1 MQVLMKIAEKQRKT
15 RAGFVQLMNYIS
27 RDSFKT
33 FGIGINDDK
42 DIAIR
47 QCLINKDLHKK
58 NRDGKDR
65 FTYHEIFSFG
75 VDVGVEKV
83 IDIMLEFCEENFY
96 DKGFNSFFAVHT
108 DTNNIH
114 CHVIADNV
122 NFNTGNMIHSVTQ
135 KQFDS
140 MSQKKKDKAETF
152 VYEHQRK
159 LFEDICIKHGLD
171 ISLEERY
178 EYMHE
183 QKQKEG
189 RKWLTK
195 EQYRAKK
202 DKDSWTNEIKDKL
215 EQIYKNE
222 DVNEDNIKDIAGKYG
237 LEVTRHNKTNKTITF
252 ALLDEQGKR
261 TNQKLKLIQELN
273 KKKRKTQDEVTKD
286 NVKLAI
292 KLDTLETQEK
302 ELKKDSTEEN
312 IFNYDFFFG
321 GKKKEIEK
329 EETREDIYAFF
340 EREKEKLRL
349 RKEAEAKAKEVKED
363 IKPVKEVKEDI
374 KPVEEVKEDIKTPVN
389 TYIVEDSK
397 PSDFELEKEY
407 KTEKD
412 ILDNFYK
419 TQEENKKEQ
428 DSKAKKL
435 EEEVKNIEKAE
446 IQKITE
452 SDEVLRRLNI
462 EEQER
467 QQEAKAKKEAEDEE
481 NKNSDS
487 TVTNSKSIITES
499 KPKITSDSTITNSE
513 PVITSSKQEEQEEKQ
528 DLEPKQESKQVDIDS
543 LLEKVDSYKLI
554 EKYDLFD
561 ALPQFKVTLNE
572 ESILFDS
579 ETGEGDIELAKN
591 LIRAKGDEYRDN
603 IDLKDIRTWEDV
615 KMITTY
621 YYDSYDELNRYN
633 DYNEYSRDTIKQF
646 LEENTS
652 IAEELAYIYN
662 MQDSNSKTYEDTKV
676 ASVESVEKQVETKK
690 EQEEEEKQDL
700 ESKEKEIAVAEIVES
715 KQVDLDSLI
724 SKIDYYKLVKEYS
737 LFDTLPPFQVIGED
751 LIYDSSSGEGNFEL
765 AKELIIDV
773 KGKEYWDNMN
783 VKDIKQWEET
793 GVFTIAYV
801 YDSMDN
807 FKEYNGY
814 EDYSKD
820 TIKQFLTENTT
831 IAEELAKQYMPRD
844 SKKKEQ
850 DSKDIEIK
858 KDKDR
863 EIDF

>member
-1 MQVLMKIAEKQRKT
+1 MQVIYKIAEKQRKT
-15 RAGFVQLMNYIS
+15 RAGFIQLMNYIS

-33 FGIGINDDK
+33 FGVGVSDDK
-42 DIAIR
+42 DIASK
-47 QCLINKDLHKK
+47 QYLINKDLYDK
-58 NRDGKDR
+58 NKDGKDR
-65 FTYHEIFSFG
+65 FTYHVMASFG
-75 VDVGVEKV
+75 ADVPVEKV
-83 IDIMLEFCEENFY
+83 IEIMEEFCTENFY

-114 CHVIADNV
+114 CHIIADNV

-135 KQFDS
+135 KQYDS
-140 MSQKKKDKAETF
+140 MSQKKKEKAETF
-152 VYEHQRK
+152 VYEKQREI
-159 LFEDICIKHGLD
+159 FEDICIKHGLD

-195 EQYRAKK
+195 EQYRAKQ
-202 DKDSWTNEIKDKL
+202 DKTAWTNEIKDKL

-237 LEVTRHNKTNKTITF
+237 LEVTRHNRDKKYITF
-252 ALLDEQGKR
+252 ALLDTEGKR
-261 TNQKLKLIQELN
+261 TNQKLKLVQELN
-273 KKKRKTQDEVTKD
+273 KKKRKTQDEVTED
-286 NVKLAI
+286 NVKLAV
-292 KLDTLETQEK
+292 KLNTLETQEK
-302 ELKKDSTEEN
+302 ELKKDSSEN
-312 IFNYDFFFG
+312 VFNYDNFFG

-407 KTEKD
+407 KTEKE

-419 TQEENKKEQ
+419 DQEDKKKEQ

-435 EEEVKNIEKAE
+435 EQEIKDIEKAE

-462 EEQER
+462 EEEER
-467 QQEAKAKKEAEDEE
+467 QQEAKAKKEQEEKAKQDEE
-481 NKNSDS
+481 KK
-487 TVTNSKSIITES
+487 V
-499 KPKITSDSTITNSE
+499 TNSE
-513 PVITSSKQEEQEEKQ
+513 PTITESNEEITDSEPIITSQEEQEEKQ
-528 DLEPKQESKQVDIDS
+528 DL
-543 LLEKVDSYKLI
+543 
-554 EKYDLFD
+554 
-561 ALPQFKVTLNE
+561 
-572 ESILFDS
+572 
-579 ETGEGDIELAKN
+579 
-591 LIRAKGDEYRDN
+591 
-603 IDLKDIRTWEDV
+603 
-615 KMITTY
+615 
-621 YYDSYDELNRYN
+621 
-633 DYNEYSRDTIKQF
+633 
-646 LEENTS
+646 
-652 IAEELAYIYN
+652 
-662 MQDSNSKTYEDTKV
+662 
-676 ASVESVEKQVETKK
+676 
-690 EQEEEEKQDL
+690 
-700 ESKEKEIAVAEIVES
+700 ES

-724 SKIDYYKLVKEYS
+724 SKIDYYKLVEEYD
-737 LFDTLPPFQVIGED
+737 LYDTLPQFQIFTDE
-751 LIYDSSSGEGNFEL
+751 LIYDSSSGEGEIEL
-765 AKELIIDV
+765 ARELIVDV
-773 KGKEYWDNMN
+773 KGEEYWKNMN
-783 VKDIKQWEET
+783 IKDITKWEET
-793 GVFTIAYV
+793 GVFTIAYA

-807 FKEYNGY
+807 FKEYQGY

-820 TIKQFLTENTT
+820 TIKQFLVENTT
-831 IAEELAKQYMPRD
+831 IAEELAEQYITKD

-858 KDKDR
+858 KDKGR
-863 EIDF
+863 EYDF

>member
-33 FGIGINDDK
+33 FGVGINDDK

-75 VDVGVEKV
+75 VDVPLEKV
-83 IDIMLEFCEENFY
+83 VEIMEEFCTENFY

-122 NFNTGNMIHSVTQ
+122 NFETGNLIHSVTE
-135 KQFDS
+135 KQYES
-140 MSQKKKDKAETF
+140 MSEKKKEKNETF

-195 EQYRAKK
+195 EQYRAKQ
-202 DKDSWTNEIKDKL
+202 DKDSWTNEIKDRL
-215 EQIYKNE
+215 EEIYKNE
-222 DVNEDNIKDIAGKYG
+222 DVNEDNIKDIANKYG
-237 LEVTRHNKTNKTITF
+237 LEVTRHNRDKKYITF

-261 TNQKLKLIQELN
+261 TNQKLKLVQELN
-273 KKKRKTQDEVTKD
+273 KKKRKTQEEVTKD
-286 NVKLAI
+286 NVKLAV

-312 IFNYDFFFG
+312 IFNYDFFFKG
-321 GKKKEIEK
+321 REKEEEKKR
-329 EETREDIYAFF
+329 EETREEILEFF
-340 EREKEKLRL
+340 AKEKEKLRIRL
-349 RKEAEAKAKEVKED
+349 EAEAKAKEDEEKKS
-363 IKPVKEVKEDI
+363 KPVEDI
-374 KPVEEVKEDIKTPVN
+374 KPVEKEDIKTPVN

-397 PSDFELEKEY
+397 PNDFELEKEY

-419 TQEENKKEQ
+419 DQEDKKKEQ
-428 DSKAKKL
+428 DSKAKAL
-435 EEEVKNIEKAE
+435 EEEIKNIKKAE
-446 IQKITE
+446 IDKITQA
-452 SDEVLRRLNI
+452 DEVLRRLNV
-462 EEQER
+462 EEEER
-467 QQEAKAKKEAEDEE
+467 QAESKAKKE
-481 NKNSDS
+481 
-487 TVTNSKSIITES
+487 
-499 KPKITSDSTITNSE
+499 
-513 PVITSSKQEEQEEKQ
+513 QEEKA
-528 DLEPKQESKQVDIDS
+528 KHKQVDLDS

-591 LIRAKGDEYRDN
+591 LIRAKGNEYRDN

-715 KQVDLDSLI
+715 KPSLTNGKEEITESKEEITSSKQEEQEEKAKHKQVDLDSLLDR
-724 SKIDYYKLVKEYS
+724 IDSYKLVEEYD
-737 LFDTLPPFQVIGED
+737 LFDILPPFQVI
-751 LIYDSSSGEGNFEL
+751 EGDTYL
-765 AKELIIDV
+765 AKSLITNK
-773 KGKEYWDNMN
+773 KGEEYWDNMN
-783 VKDIKQWEET
+783 VKDIKQWDNT
-793 GVFTIAYV
+793 GLFTIY
-801 YDSMDN
+801 YTDSMDN
-807 FKEYNGY
+807 FKEYAGY
-814 EDYSKD
+814 EDYSKS
-820 TIKQFLTENTT
+820 TIKQFLKENTT
-831 IAEELAKQYMPRD
+831 IVEELAKQYMQDSD
-844 SKKKEQ
+844 SKTK
-850 DSKDIEIK
+850 DSKSYEDKEK
-858 KDKDR
+858 EKDR
-863 EIDF
+863 EIDL

>member
-33 FGIGINDDK
+33 FGVGINDDK

-135 KQFDS
+135 KQYDS
-140 MSQKKKDKAETF
+140 MSQKKKEKEETF
-152 VYEHQRK
+152 VYEKQRE

-202 DKDSWTNEIKDKL
+202 DEKSWTNEIKDKL

-222 DVNEDNIKDIAGKYG
+222 DISEDNIKDIAGKYG
-237 LEVTRHNKTNKTITF
+237 LEVTRHNKDKKYITF
-252 ALLDEQGKR
+252 ALIDEQGKR
-261 TNQKLKLIQELN
+261 TNQKLKLMQELN
-273 KKKRKTQDEVTKD
+273 KKKRKPQDEVTKD
-286 NVKLAI
+286 NVKLAV
-292 KLDTLETQEK
+292 KLDTLEVQEK
-302 ELKKDSTEEN
+302 ELKKDSDEN
-312 IFNYDFFFG
+312 IFIYDNFFG

-349 RKEAEAKAKEVKED
+349 RKEKEAEAKAKEDEEKKS
-363 IKPVKEVKEDI
+363 KPVKEDI
-374 KPVEEVKEDIKTPVN
+374 KPVEKEDIKTPVN

-397 PSDFELEKEY
+397 PMNFELEKEY
-407 KTEKD
+407 KTEKE

-419 TQEENKKEQ
+419 DQEDKKKEQ
-428 DSKAKKL
+428 DSKAKAL

-446 IQKITE
+446 IDKITQA
-452 SDEVLRRLNI
+452 DEVLRHLNI
-462 EEQER
+462 EEEER
-467 QQEAKAKKEAEDEE
+467 QQEAKAKKEQEE
-481 NKNSDS
+481 KAKDNEEKK
-487 TVTNSKSIITES
+487 VTNSEPTITES
-499 KPKITSDSTITNSE
+499 KEEITSSNEEITDSESILTESNPIITVSDSTITESKQE
-513 PVITSSKQEEQEEKQ
+513 LTSSKQEEQEKEKQ
-528 DLEPKQESKQVDIDS
+528 DL
-543 LLEKVDSYKLI
+543 
-554 EKYDLFD
+554 
-561 ALPQFKVTLNE
+561 
-572 ESILFDS
+572 
-579 ETGEGDIELAKN
+579 
-591 LIRAKGDEYRDN
+591 
-603 IDLKDIRTWEDV
+603 
-615 KMITTY
+615 
-621 YYDSYDELNRYN
+621 
-633 DYNEYSRDTIKQF
+633 
-646 LEENTS
+646 
-652 IAEELAYIYN
+652 
-662 MQDSNSKTYEDTKV
+662 
-676 ASVESVEKQVETKK
+676 
-690 EQEEEEKQDL
+690 
-700 ESKEKEIAVAEIVES
+700 ES
-715 KQVDLDSLI
+715 KQVDLDSLM
-724 SKIDYYKLVKEYS
+724 SKIDYYKLVEEYD
-737 LFDTLPPFQVIGED
+737 LFDTLPQFQIFTDE
-751 LIYDSSSGEGNFEL
+751 LIYDSETGEGEIEL
-765 AKELIIDV
+765 AKSLIVDV
-773 KGKEYWDNMN
+773 KGEEYWKNMN
-783 VKDIKQWEET
+783 LKDITKWEET
-793 GVFTIAYV
+793 GVFTIAYA

-807 FKEYNGY
+807 FKEFAGY
-814 EDYSKD
+814 EDYSKS
-820 TIKQFLTENTT
+820 TIKQFLEINTEL
-831 IAEELAKQYMPRD
+831 AEELAEQYMPRD

>member
-1 MQVLMKIAEKQRKT
+1 MQVIYKIAEKQRKT
-15 RAGFVQLMNYIS
+15 RAGFMQLMDYIS

-33 FGIGINDDK
+33 FGVGTSDNK
-42 DIAIR
+42 NIAIKHY
-47 QCLINKDLHKK
+47 LSNKDLHKK

-65 FTYHEIFSFG
+65 FTYHVMASFG
-75 VDVGVEKV
+75 ADVPIEKV
-83 IDIMLEFCEENFY
+83 VEIMEEFCTENFY

-135 KQFDS
+135 KQYDS
-140 MSQKKKDKAETF
+140 MSQKKKEKEETF
-152 VYEHQRK
+152 VYEKQRE

-237 LEVTRHNKTNKTITF
+237 LEVTRHNKDKKYITF

-261 TNQKLKLIQELN
+261 TNQKLKLVQELN
-273 KKKRKTQDEVTKD
+273 KKKKKSQDEVTED
-286 NVKLAI
+286 TVKLAV
-292 KLDTLETQEK
+292 KLDTLEVQEK
-302 ELKKDSTEEN
+302 ELKKDSSEN
-312 IFNYDFFFG
+312 VFNYDNFFG
-321 GKKKEIEK
+321 GKKKEEIEK
-329 EETREDIYAFF
+329 REETREEILEFF
-340 EREKEKLRL
+340 AKEKEKLRIRL
-349 RKEAEAKAKEVKED
+349 EAEAKAKEVKED

-374 KPVEEVKEDIKTPVN
+374 KPVKEVKEDIKPVEEVKEDIRPVKEVKEDIKPVEEVKEDIRPVKEVKEDIKTPVN

-428 DSKAKKL
+428 DSKAKAL

-446 IQKITE
+446 IDKITK
-452 SDEVLRRLNI
+452 SDEVLRRLNV
-462 EEQER
+462 EEEER
-467 QQEAKAKKEAEDEE
+467 QQEAKAKKEAEEKAKAKEDEE
-481 NKNSDS
+481 KKDSDS
-487 TVTNSKSIITES
+487 TVTNSKPIITESKEEITSSNEEITDSESILTES

-513 PVITSSKQEEQEEKQ
+513 PVITISKQEEQEEKQ
-528 DLEPKQESKQVDIDS
+528 DLEPKQESKQVDLDS
-543 LLEKVDSYKLI
+543 LMSKIDSYKLV
-554 EKYDLFD
+554 EEYD
-561 ALPQFKVTLNE
+561 
-572 ESILFDS
+572 
-579 ETGEGDIELAKN
+579 
-591 LIRAKGDEYRDN
+591 
-603 IDLKDIRTWEDV
+603 
-615 KMITTY
+615 
-621 YYDSYDELNRYN
+621 
-633 DYNEYSRDTIKQF
+633 
-646 LEENTS
+646 
-652 IAEELAYIYN
+652 
-662 MQDSNSKTYEDTKV
+662 
-676 ASVESVEKQVETKK
+676 
-690 EQEEEEKQDL
+690 
-700 ESKEKEIAVAEIVES
+700 
-715 KQVDLDSLI
+715 
-724 SKIDYYKLVKEYS
+724 
-737 LFDTLPPFQVIGED
+737 LFDTLPPFQVIQED
-751 LIYDSSSGEGNFEL
+751 IIYDSSSGEGDTYL
-765 AKELIIDV
+765 AKSLIIDV
-773 KGKEYWDNMN
+773 KGEEYWDNMN
-783 VKDIKQWEET
+783 VKDIKQWENT
-793 GVFTIAYV
+793 GLFTIY
-801 YDSMDN
+801 YTDSMDN
-807 FKEYNGY
+807 FKEFAGY

-820 TIKQFLTENTT
+820 TIKHFLKENTEV
-831 IAEELAKQYMPRD
+831 AEELAKQYMPNN

-858 KDKDR
+858 KDKGR
-863 EIDF
+863 EYDFN

>member
-33 FGIGINDDK
+33 FGVGINDDK

-75 VDVGVEKV
+75 ADVGVEKV
-83 IDIMLEFCEENFY
+83 IDIMLEYCEVNFY
-96 DKGFNSFFAVHT
+96 DKDFNSFFAIHT

-114 CHVIADNV
+114 CHVVADNV
-122 NFNTGNMIHSVTQ
+122 NFNTGDMIHSVTQ
-135 KQFDS
+135 KQYDS
-140 MSQKKKDKAETF
+140 MSQKKKEKNETF
-152 VYEHQRK
+152 VYEKQRE
-159 LFEDICIKHGLD
+159 LFEDICIRHGLD
-171 ISLEERY
+171 ISYEERY

-183 QKQKEG
+183 QKVKEG

-202 DKDSWTNEIKDKL
+202 DKDSWTNEIKDRL
-215 EQIYKNE
+215 EEIYKNE
-222 DVNEDNIKDIAGKYG
+222 DVNEDNIKDIAKNYG

-312 IFNYDFFFG
+312 IFNYDFFFKG
-321 GKKKEIEK
+321 REKEEEKKR
-329 EETREDIYAFF
+329 EETREEIYAFF

-349 RKEAEAKAKEVKED
+349 RKEAEAKAKEDIKPVEEVKED
-363 IKPVKEVKEDI
+363 IKPVEEVKEDI

-419 TQEENKKEQ
+419 TQEDKKKEQ

-435 EEEVKNIEKAE
+435 EQEIKDIEKSE
-446 IQKITE
+446 IDKITK

-462 EEQER
+462 DEEER
-467 QQEAKAKKEAEDEE
+467 QQEAKAKKEQEE
-481 NKNSDS
+481 KAKQEEEKKDSDS
-487 TVTNSKSIITES
+487 TVTNSEPIITES
-499 KPKITSDSTITNSE
+499 KE
-513 PVITSSKQEEQEEKQ
+513 EITSSNEEITDSEPIITSQEEQEEKQ
-528 DLEPKQESKQVDIDS
+528 DLESKQVDLDS
-543 LLEKVDSYKLI
+543 LIDRIDSYKLV
-554 EKYDLFD
+554 EEYDLFD
-561 ALPQFKVTLNE
+561 TLPPFQVISNDV
-572 ESILFDS
+572 IYNS
-579 ETGEGDIELAKN
+579 ETGEGDIELAK
-591 LIRAKGDEYRDN
+591 
-603 IDLKDIRTWEDV
+603 
-615 KMITTY
+615 
-621 YYDSYDELNRYN
+621 
-633 DYNEYSRDTIKQF
+633 
-646 LEENTS
+646 
-652 IAEELAYIYN
+652 
-662 MQDSNSKTYEDTKV
+662 
-676 ASVESVEKQVETKK
+676 
-690 EQEEEEKQDL
+690 
-700 ESKEKEIAVAEIVES
+700 
-715 KQVDLDSLI
+715 
-724 SKIDYYKLVKEYS
+724 
-737 LFDTLPPFQVIGED
+737 
-751 LIYDSSSGEGNFEL
+751 
-765 AKELIIDV
+765 ELITDV
-773 KGKEYWDNMN
+773 KGEEFWDNMKF
-783 VKDIKQWEET
+783 KDITKWEET
-793 GVFTIAYV
+793 RVFSIGYI
-801 YDSMDN
+801 DNNDN

-820 TIKQFLTENTT
+820 TIKQFLMENTT
-831 IAEELAKQYMPRD
+831 IAEELAEQYISKD

-850 DSKDIEIK
+850 ESKDIEIK
-858 KDKDR
+858 KDKGR
-863 EIDF
+863 EYDF

>member
-1 MQVLMKIAEKQRKT
+1 MQVMMKIAEKQRKT

-33 FGIGINDDK
+33 FGVGTSDNK
-42 DIAIR
+42 DIAIKHY
-47 QCLINKDLHKK
+47 LSNKDLHKK

-96 DKGFNSFFAVHT
+96 SKDFNSFFAIHT

-122 NFNTGNMIHSVTQ
+122 NFETGNLIHSVTE
-135 KQFDS
+135 KQYDS
-140 MSQKKKDKAETF
+140 MSQKKKEKAETF

-189 RKWLTK
+189 RKWLSK
-195 EQYRAKK
+195 EQYRAKQ
-202 DKDSWTNEIKDKL
+202 DKDSWTNEIKDRL
-215 EQIYKNE
+215 EEIYKNE

-237 LEVTRHNKTNKTITF
+237 LEITRHNKTNKTITF

-273 KKKRKTQDEVTKD
+273 KKKRKTQKEVTED
-286 NVKLAI
+286 TVKLGI
-292 KLDTLETQEK
+292 KLDTLEVQEK
-302 ELKKDSTEEN
+302 ELKKDSSEN
-312 IFNYDFFFG
+312 IFIYDNFFG

-349 RKEAEAKAKEVKED
+349 RKEAETKAKEVKED

-374 KPVEEVKEDIKTPVN
+374 RPVEEVKEDIKPVEEIKEDIRPVEEVKEDIKPVEEVKEDIKPVEEVKEDIKPVN

-407 KTEKD
+407 KTEKE

-419 TQEENKKEQ
+419 DQEEKKKEQ
-428 DSKAKKL
+428 DSKAKAL

-446 IQKITE
+446 IEKITK

-462 EEQER
+462 EEEER
-467 QQEAKAKKEAEDEE
+467 QQEAKAKKEQEEKAKQDEE
-481 NKNSDS
+481 KK
-487 TVTNSKSIITES
+487 VTNSEPTITES
-499 KPKITSDSTITNSE
+499 KQE
-513 PVITSSKQEEQEEKQ
+513 LTSSKQ
-528 DLEPKQESKQVDIDS
+528 
-543 LLEKVDSYKLI
+543 
-554 EKYDLFD
+554 
-561 ALPQFKVTLNE
+561 
-572 ESILFDS
+572 
-579 ETGEGDIELAKN
+579 
-591 LIRAKGDEYRDN
+591 
-603 IDLKDIRTWEDV
+603 
-615 KMITTY
+615 
-621 YYDSYDELNRYN
+621 
-633 DYNEYSRDTIKQF
+633 
-646 LEENTS
+646 
-652 IAEELAYIYN
+652 
-662 MQDSNSKTYEDTKV
+662 
-676 ASVESVEKQVETKK
+676 K
-690 EQEEEEKQDL
+690 EQEEEKQDL
-700 ESKEKEIAVAEIVES
+700 ESK
-715 KQVDLDSLI
+715 QVDLDSLM
-724 SKIDYYKLVKEYS
+724 SKIDSYKLVDEYD
-737 LFDTLPPFQVIGED
+737 LFDTLPPFQVITDDVLFNSET
-751 LIYDSSSGEGNFEL
+751 GEGNLEL
-765 AKELIIDV
+765 AKSLIENQ
-773 KGKEYWDNMN
+773 KGEEYWHNMN
-783 VKDIKQWEET
+783 PKDITKWVGIE
-793 GVFTIAYV
+793 VFTVGYI
-801 YDSMDN
+801 DNNDN

-814 EDYSKD
+814 EDYSKS
-820 TIKQFLTENTT
+820 TIKQFLKENTT
-831 IAEELAKQYMPRD
+831 IAEELAKEYMPNN

-850 DSKDIEIK
+850 DSKDYEVEK
-858 KDKDR
+858 KKDR
-863 EIDF
+863 EIDFN

>member
-33 FGIGINDDK
+33 FGVGINDDK

-83 IDIMLEFCEENFY
+83 IDIMLEFCEVNFY
-96 DKGFNSFFAVHT
+96 EKDFNSFFAIHT

-122 NFNTGNMIHSVTQ
+122 NFETGNLIHSVTE
-135 KQFDS
+135 KQFNS
-140 MSQKKKDKAETF
+140 MSQKKKEKPETF

-159 LFEDICIKHGLD
+159 LFEDICIKQGLD
-171 ISLEERY
+171 ISMEERY

-237 LEVTRHNKTNKTITF
+237 LEVTRHNRDKKYITF
-252 ALLDEQGKR
+252 SLLDTEGKR
-261 TNQKLKLIQELN
+261 TNQKLKLVQELN
-273 KKKRKTQDEVTKD
+273 KKKRKSQKELTEDT
-286 NVKLAI
+286 VKLGI
-292 KLDTLETQEK
+292 KLDTLEVQER
-302 ELKKDSTEEN
+302 ELKKDSSKN
-312 IFNYDFFFG
+312 VFNYDNFFG

-340 EREKEKLRL
+340 EREKEKLKL
-349 RKEAEAKAKEVKED
+349 RKEKEAEAKAKEDEEKKSKPVEEVKED
-363 IKPVKEVKEDI
+363 IKSVEEVKEDIRPVEEVKEDI
-374 KPVEEVKEDIKTPVN
+374 KPVEEVKEDIRPVEEVKEDIKTPV

-397 PSDFELEKEY
+397 PMNFELEKEY

-419 TQEENKKEQ
+419 DQEDKKKEQ

-435 EEEVKNIEKAE
+435 EQEIKDIEKAE

-462 EEQER
+462 DEQER
-467 QQEAKAKKEAEDEE
+467 QTEAKAKKEAEEKAKAKQDEE

-528 DLEPKQESKQVDIDS
+528 DLEPKQESKQVD
-543 LLEKVDSYKLI
+543 
-554 EKYDLFD
+554 
-561 ALPQFKVTLNE
+561 
-572 ESILFDS
+572 
-579 ETGEGDIELAKN
+579 
-591 LIRAKGDEYRDN
+591 
-603 IDLKDIRTWEDV
+603 
-615 KMITTY
+615 
-621 YYDSYDELNRYN
+621 
-633 DYNEYSRDTIKQF
+633 
-646 LEENTS
+646 
-652 IAEELAYIYN
+652 
-662 MQDSNSKTYEDTKV
+662 
-676 ASVESVEKQVETKK
+676 
-690 EQEEEEKQDL
+690 
-700 ESKEKEIAVAEIVES
+700 
-715 KQVDLDSLI
+715 LDSLI
-724 SKIDYYKLVKEYS
+724 NRIDSYKLVKEYS
-737 LFDTLPPFQVIGED
+737 LFNTLPPFQVIGED
-751 LIYDSSSGEGNFEL
+751 LIYDSETGEGNFEL

-793 GVFTIAYV
+793 GVFTVGYIDDNY
-801 YDSMDN
+801 N
-807 FKEYNGY
+807 FKYNGY

-820 TIKQFLTENTT
+820 TIKQFLVENTEV
-831 IAEELAKQYMPRD
+831 AEELAKQYMQDSD
-844 SKKKEQ
+844 SKTK
-850 DSKDIEIK
+850 DSKDYEVEK
-858 KDKDR
+858 KKDR
-863 EIDF
+863 EYDFN